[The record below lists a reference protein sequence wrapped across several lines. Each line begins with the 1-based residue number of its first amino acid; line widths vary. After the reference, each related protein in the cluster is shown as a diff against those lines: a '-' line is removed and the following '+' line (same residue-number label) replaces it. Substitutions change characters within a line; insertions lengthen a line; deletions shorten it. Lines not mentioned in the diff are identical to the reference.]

1 MKKGTKEK
9 DSVDPFAAALY
20 SAPHRSQVSLL
31 VGCPNDTRAI
41 KKLCG
46 PAAAYLWPDD
56 GNSHLRGPHQPRRP
70 YPSSPSPIVLSIHL
84 LTLFLIAC
92 SDLTCGSTDDK
103 LNMEATKA
111 AAD

>member
-56 GNSHLRGPHQPRRP
+56 
-70 YPSSPSPIVLSIHL
+70 
-84 LTLFLIAC
+84 
-92 SDLTCGSTDDK
+92 DLTCGSTDAK